1 MTGYWDDWGV
11 FLSRI
16 DRIRCGDKEIKV
28 DMEKFTEA
36 FKEMIQSLK
45 GYKQIG
51 LLEAHLK
58 RNKRYEGLLGKLSV
72 SDLSGNFIGEW
83 EFILNKLGEGH
94 KFDAN
99 ILFMALCELIN
110 SFHDFEHE
118 SHDGHTVDFYLR
130 KNKKLEPI
138 LKELRVEAGMR
149 Y

>member
-1 MTGYWDDWGV
+1 MTSYWDDWGC

-16 DRIRCGDKEIKV
+16 DRIRYGNKEVKV

-36 FKEMIQSLK
+36 FKELLESLK

-58 RNKRYEGLLGKLSV
+58 RNKCYEGLLGKLSV
-72 SDLSGNFIGEW
+72 NDLSGNFIAEW
-83 EFILNKLGEGH
+83 EFILSKLRDGT

-99 ILFMALCELIN
+99 ILFTALCELMS

-118 SHDGHTVDFYLR
+118 NGGHTIDHHLR
-130 KNKKLEPI
+130 KNKKLESI
-138 LKELRVEAGMR
+138 LKELRAEAGMR

>member
-1 MTGYWDDWGV
+1 MTSYWDDWGV
-11 FLSRI
+11 LLSRI
-16 DRIRCGDKEIKV
+16 DRIRFGDKEIKA

-36 FKEMIQSLK
+36 FKEMMQSLK

-58 RNKRYEGLLGKLSV
+58 RNKRYEGLLGKLPV
-72 SDLSGNFIGEW
+72 SDLSGNFIAEW
-83 EFILNKLGEGH
+83 EFILSKLREGT

-99 ILFMALCELIN
+99 TLFMALCELIN

-118 SHDGHTVDFYLR
+118 NGGHTIDIHLR
-130 KNKKLEPI
+130 KNKKLEAI
-138 LKELRVEAGMR
+138 LKELKVEAGMR